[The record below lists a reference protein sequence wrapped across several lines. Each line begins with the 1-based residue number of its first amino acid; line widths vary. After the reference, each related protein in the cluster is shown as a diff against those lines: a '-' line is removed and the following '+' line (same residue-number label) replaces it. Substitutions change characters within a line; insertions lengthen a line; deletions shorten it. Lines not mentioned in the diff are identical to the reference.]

1 MITSRSSKA
10 VSMMALTYI
19 LLIFGSGC
27 QAWTTISNNNSMM
40 RGPRIGSNTQS
51 TQAAVAAVA
60 APHTT
65 TNNDCNEMTLQKQ
78 KLLLQSALQHARNT
92 DLKYGLCTPEST
104 HAWSIVDELYIS
116 IPECLAVEDNVR
128 KVFGTK

>member
-1 MITSRSSKA
+1 
-10 VSMMALTYI
+10 
-19 LLIFGSGC
+19 
-27 QAWTTISNNNSMM
+27 MM

-78 KLLLQSALQHARNT
+78 QKLLLQSALQHARNT

-116 IPECLAVEDNVR
+116 MPESSAVEDNVR
-128 KVFGTK
+128 KVLGTK

>member
-1 MITSRSSKA
+1 MFTSRTNKA
-10 VSMMALTYI
+10 VSMMVLSCI

-27 QAWTTISNNNSMM
+27 QAWTAISNNNSMM

-104 HAWSIVDELYIS
+104 YAWSIVDELYIS

>member
-1 MITSRSSKA
+1 MITSRTNTKA

-60 APHTT
+60 APHAT
-65 TNNDCNEMTLQKQ
+65 TNNNSNEM

-104 HAWSIVDELYIS
+104 YAWSIVDELYIS
-116 IPECLAVEDNVR
+116 MPEYSSAVEDNVR

>member
-1 MITSRSSKA
+1 MITSRTNKA

-19 LLIFGSGC
+19 LLVFGSGC

-51 TQAAVAAVA
+51 TQAAVAAAA

-65 TNNDCNEMTLQKQ
+65 TNNNIINDSNEM

-92 DLKYGLCTPEST
+92 DLKYGLCTPESAY
-104 HAWSIVDELYIS
+104 AWSIVDELYTS
-116 IPECLAVEDNVR
+116 MPEYKAVEDNVR

>member
-1 MITSRSSKA
+1 
-10 VSMMALTYI
+10 MMALTYI
-19 LLIFGSGC
+19 LLVFGSGC

-51 TQAAVAAVA
+51 TQAAVAAAA

-65 TNNDCNEMTLQKQ
+65 TNNNISNDSNEM

-92 DLKYGLCTPEST
+92 DLKYGLCTPESAY
-104 HAWSIVDELYIS
+104 AWSIVDELYIS
-116 IPECLAVEDNVR
+116 MPEYKAVEDNVR

>member
-1 MITSRSSKA
+1 
-10 VSMMALTYI
+10 
-19 LLIFGSGC
+19 
-27 QAWTTISNNNSMM
+27 M
-40 RGPRIGSNTQS
+40 RGPRIGSNSLS

-60 APHTT
+60 PHAT
-65 TNNDCNEMTLQKQ
+65 TNNNSNSNEM

-116 IPECLAVEDNVR
+116 MPEYSSAVEDNVR

>member
-1 MITSRSSKA
+1 
-10 VSMMALTYI
+10 
-19 LLIFGSGC
+19 
-27 QAWTTISNNNSMM
+27 MM

-60 APHTT
+60 AAAAPHTT
-65 TNNDCNEMTLQKQ
+65 TNNNISNDSNDSNEM

-92 DLKYGLCTPEST
+92 DLKYGLCTPESAY
-104 HAWSIVDELYIS
+104 AWSIVDELYTS
-116 IPECLAVEDNVR
+116 MPEYKAVEDNVR

>member
-1 MITSRSSKA
+1 MITSRTNKA
-10 VSMMALTYI
+10 VSMMALSCI

-51 TQAAVAAVA
+51 TQASIAAVT
-60 APHTT
+60 APHATT
-65 TNNDCNEMTLQKQ
+65 TNNSNDSNEM

-92 DLKYGLCTPEST
+92 DLLYGLCTPEST
-104 HAWSIVDELYIS
+104 YAWSIVDELYIS
-116 IPECLAVEDNVR
+116 MPEYSSAVEDNVR